1 MTVPG
6 TAVRL
11 DDVSDSV
18 LGVILHA
25 LSLAFVFFI
34 IWGGYMEN
42 RRANSA
48 YQERSAAK

>member
-1 MTVPG
+1 LTVPEG
-6 TAVRL
+6 AVRL

-34 IWGGYMEN
+34 IWGGYVEN
-42 RRANSA
+42 RRANRE
-48 YQERSAAK
+48 YQERAAAK